1 MPTTEVER
9 LSQLYS
15 RPGFLLRRA
24 HQISV
29 AVFEDSFDAL
39 ELTPSQYAV
48 LIALHNIERASQN
61 DVARALGVNKVSV
74 SQVVQSLEE
83 RGWVTRETSADDRRQ
98 RQLALTAKG
107 RKALARSMAMADAAY
122 DTLMAPFDAAER
134 RQFIALLQRVVT
146 ALEPR
151 ARTPFEPAAGEAP
164 AGLAAVAGG

>member
-1 MPTTEVER
+1 MSTTEVER

-29 AVFEDSFDAL
+29 AIFEDSFAAL

-74 SQVVQSLEE
+74 SQVAQSLEE

-98 RQLALTAKG
+98 RQLALSAKG
-107 RKALARSMAMADAAY
+107 RKALSRSMEMADAAY
-122 DTLMAPFDAAER
+122 DALMAPFDAAER

-146 ALEPR
+146 SLEPR
-151 ARTPFEPAAGEAP
+151 ARTPFAP
-164 AGLAAVAGG
+164 AGA